1 MERLLK
7 YCLFLSFLLSNGIL
21 INSQRLNEQYVKYA
35 QRVTDFKLEDYA
47 FAIHEIE
54 GGNYSEIDI
63 KNSIGSVLRFK
74 VDRSGNLHRYYSA
87 LVFIHYEFK
96 NEWIAKITTYG
107 ENGKIKGAIAFEDYA
122 ITEFIVKKPTELVAK
137 FKIVDEKEGNIDM
150 KDVAEELVLK
160 RELNSKNE
168 LIREYYI
175 TSDDYWDMQ
184 HMQFRP

>member
-1 MERLLK
+1 MRSKCK
-7 YCLFLSFLLSNGIL
+7 YVVICFWLCSTNIV

-35 QRVTDFKLEDYA
+35 QRIADFKMDNYA

-54 GGNYSEIDI
+54 GGNFKEIDI
-63 KNSIGSVLRFK
+63 KNGSGNVLRFK
-74 VDRSGNLHRYYSA
+74 VDRAGNLAGYFSS
-87 LVFIHYEFK
+87 LVFILYEYK
-96 NEWIAKITTYG
+96 NDWIVKITTYG
-107 ENGKIKGAIAFEDYA
+107 ESGQIKGALAFEDYA
-122 ITEFIVKKPTELVAK
+122 ITEFIVKKPTELIAK

-150 KDVAEELVLK
+150 KDKDEELVLK